1 MFIARSKSSFA
12 KKFRELCW
20 PSIGVRRA
28 WHYRMHRLARLKVSP
43 HQLAIGFA
51 AGAFASF
58 TPFIG
63 FHFVMAAL
71 LAIVLRGSLI
81 ASAVG
86 TAVGNPITFP
96 FIWIASYNVGAAMLG
111 LSTRDEVTI
120 ETDHTVHFFSDGPVA
135 VVTMLWRSI
144 EPVLWPMVLGGL
156 PLGLA
161 CGFVCYWIVRATL
174 QKFRARRAE
183 VV

>member
-1 MFIARSKSSFA
+1 MFVARNKISVVRKC
-12 KKFRELCW
+12 RELCW

-63 FHFVMAAL
+63 FHFILAAL
-71 LAIVLRGSLI
+71 VALVVRGNLI

-86 TAVGNPITFP
+86 TVVGNPITFP

-111 LSTRDEVTI
+111 LSTRDEVTLQ
-120 ETDHTVHFFSDGPVA
+120 TDDSVHFFSDGPVA
-135 VVTMLWRSI
+135 FVTMLWHAI
-144 EPVLWPMVLGGL
+144 EPVVWPMVLGGL

-161 CGFVCYWIVRATL
+161 CGCVCYWIVRSTL
-174 QKFRARRAE
+174 QRFRARRAE
-183 VV
+183 VI